1 MAGEPLGELDFVYL
15 PSTDVARDLTFY
27 TEVLGGEVGFAIEA
41 FGTRVAEV
49 RVAEGP
55 RLLLAEHLGP
65 DEQPLLVHRVDDL
78 EAKLAELEGRGL
90 EVEVRFGIPHGPG
103 ATLRTPGGQRI
114 ALYEL
119 TRPGADERLAG
130 RRDF

>member
-1 MAGEPLGELDFVYL
+1 MTGEPLGELDFVYL
-15 PSTDVARDLTFY
+15 PSADVARDLDFY
-27 TEVLGGEVGFAIEA
+27 TEVLGGEVVFAIEA
-41 FGTRVAEV
+41 FGARVAEV

-55 RLLLAEHLGP
+55 RLLLADHLGA
-65 DEQPLLVHRVDDL
+65 DEQPLLVHRVGDL
-78 EAKLAELEGRGL
+78 EVKLAELEGRGL

-103 ATLRTPGGQRI
+103 AALRTPGGQRI

-119 TRPGADERLAG
+119 TRPEADERLGG

>member
-1 MAGEPLGELDFVYL
+1 MGEPLGDLDFIYL
-15 PSTDVARDLTFY
+15 PSADAARDLAFY
-27 TEVLGGEVGFAIEA
+27 TDVLGGEVGFAIEA

-49 RVAEGP
+49 RVAKGP
-55 RLLLAEHLGP
+55 RLVLAEHLGP

-78 EAKLAELEGRGL
+78 EAKLAELEARGL
-90 EVEVRFGIPHGPG
+90 EIETHFEFPHGP
-103 ATLRTPGGQRI
+103 AAALRTPGGQRI